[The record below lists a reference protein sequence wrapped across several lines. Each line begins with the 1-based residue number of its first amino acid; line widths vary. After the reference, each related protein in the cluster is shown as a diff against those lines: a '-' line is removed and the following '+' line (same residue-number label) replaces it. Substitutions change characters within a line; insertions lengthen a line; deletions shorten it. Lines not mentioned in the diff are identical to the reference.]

1 MKFAEVEKGT
11 DGEMVEEDYISVTP
25 IHFDLTH
32 FQALETLKQWDL
44 DF

>member
-1 MKFAEVEKGT
+1 VAEE
-11 DGEMVEEDYISVTP
+11 YISVTP

-32 FQALETLKQWDL
+32 FQALQDIKEWKL